1 MRNPLVKKED
11 LSFID
16 KLKSF
21 LKNIFG
27 KKNAKNEC
35 KETQIIDLKE
45 EEKYCF
51 EENLKAEVSED
62 FRKEYDL
69 NKFIKKIE
77 TNPEILDKLSDNRLD
92 KLIAYYEKTIAE
104 KKEKIKKLKANQ

>member
-1 MRNPLVKKED
+1 MKNSLIKKEK
-11 LSFID
+11 LSLLDKFKAFI
-16 KLKSF
+16 KCIL
-21 LKNIFG
+21 G
-27 KKNAKNEC
+27 KKELQNEW
-35 KETQIIDLKE
+35 KEAQIIDLKE

-69 NKFIKKIE
+69 KRFIKEIE